1 MTGAQEAQQ
10 RPDRGGHHAPGRLSL
25 LVVDSLS
32 FLVSP
37 VMGPGGTDD
46 GHALMISL
54 GRALKQLAQRH
65 KLAVL
70 TTNHIVGGDFSALQP
85 PLEII
90 CAAN

>member
-1 MTGAQEAQQ
+1 MQEAQQ
-10 RPDRGGHHAPGRLSL
+10 RPDRDGPHGPGRLSL

-46 GHALMISL
+46 GHALMICL
-54 GRALKQLAQRH
+54 GRALKQLSQRH

-70 TTNHIVGGDFSALQP
+70 TTNHIVGGDSSPLQP
-85 PLEII
+85 PS
-90 CAAN
+90 AAYLCRDIM